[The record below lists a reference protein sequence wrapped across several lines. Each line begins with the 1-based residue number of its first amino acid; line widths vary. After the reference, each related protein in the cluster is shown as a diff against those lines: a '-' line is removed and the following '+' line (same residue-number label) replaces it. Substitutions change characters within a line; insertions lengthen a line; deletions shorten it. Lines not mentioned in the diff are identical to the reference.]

1 MSETEFI
8 QMLLKLLLRYFLEI
22 DPFFLRINGMH
33 VVMTCN
39 NNFQITI
46 LSEAC
51 KVMLSLTGCE
61 NIIPLMHYW
70 IYIYIFLF
78 LPALVCS
85 DFQLNLS
92 SSSYQ
97 KMLILKLLSSITNN
111 KSSLNSMSSQNFCL
125 NSGFQKLLEKD
136 LCLFPPCLFLS
147 HS

>member
-39 NNFQITI
+39 NNFQIPI

-61 NIIPLMHYW
+61 NIIPLMHY
-70 IYIYIFLF
+70 
-78 LPALVCS
+78 
-85 DFQLNLS
+85 
-92 SSSYQ
+92 
-97 KMLILKLLSSITNN
+97 
-111 KSSLNSMSSQNFCL
+111 
-125 NSGFQKLLEKD
+125 
-136 LCLFPPCLFLS
+136 
-147 HS
+147 